1 MRTVVHIAVVV
12 AFGLAAG
19 SVSVRASSSDSKVPD
34 QQSIEALEA
43 RASQAQP
50 REQCFLYAQLVHQ
63 MTELS
68 VKQYAEGNVEGAS
81 GLLKKIQLVAQK
93 IHLSLANND
102 KRLKNAEIL
111 LNHTAFRLNEML
123 HASSYEDRQ
132 LVQQTLAQVNNA
144 QNEAMMEVFHK

>member
-1 MRTVVHIAVVV
+1 MRTVVRIGVVLV
-12 AFGLAAG
+12 LGLAG
-19 SVSVRASSSDSKVPD
+19 GTLRASSPDSKSPD
-34 QQSIEALEA
+34 QQSIEALET

-68 VKQYAEGNVEGAS
+68 VKQYAAGNIEAAS
-81 GLLKKIQLVAQK
+81 GLLKKIQLIAQK
-93 IHLSLANND
+93 IHLSMANND

-123 HASSYEDRQ
+123 HASSYEDRA
-132 LVQQTLAQVNNA
+132 LVQQTLAQVNEA

>member
-1 MRTVVHIAVVV
+1 MRTVVQIAALLALSSIV
-12 AFGLAAG
+12 APARAASPDG
-19 SVSVRASSSDSKVPD
+19 KAPD
-34 QQSIEALEA
+34 QQTIEALEV
-43 RASQAQP
+43 RATQAQP
-50 REQCFLYAQLVHQ
+50 REQCFLYAELVHQ

-68 VKQYAEGNVEGAS
+68 VKQYAAGNVDAAN
-81 GLLKKIQLVAQK
+81 GLLKKIQLLAKK

-123 HASSYEDRQ
+123 HASNYEDRP
-132 LVQQTLAQVNNA
+132 LVEQTLAQVTQA

>member
-1 MRTVVHIAVVV
+1 MRTVVQMAVVV
-12 AFGLAAG
+12 ALGL
-19 SVSVRASSSDSKVPD
+19 SVAPVCASSPDNKAPD
-34 QQSIEALEA
+34 QQSIEALET
-43 RASQAQP
+43 RASEAQP

-68 VKQYAEGNVEGAS
+68 VKQYAAGNVEAANGM
-81 GLLKKIQLVAQK
+81 LKKIQQMAQK

-123 HASSYEDRQ
+123 HASNYEDRP
-132 LVQQTLAQVNNA
+132 LVQQTLTQVNQA
-144 QNEAMMEVFHK
+144 QNEAMMQVFHK